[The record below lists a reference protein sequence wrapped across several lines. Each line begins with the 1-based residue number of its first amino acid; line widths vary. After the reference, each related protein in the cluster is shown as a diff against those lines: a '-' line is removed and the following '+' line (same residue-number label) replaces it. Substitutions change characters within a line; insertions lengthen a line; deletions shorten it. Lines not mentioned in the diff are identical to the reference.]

1 MKYGRKRAGQN
12 RFLIIRVRS
21 SEQNTCGED
30 NAEDEHYRKSGFAR
44 LFHLD
49 GYDEACAVYKEQKR
63 IRKREVCA
71 QKLFKA
77 EQQRHG
83 ERRGRDGNAEIML
96 ALFGRLLLTGLLG
109 DIVICKSY
117 KSRKGERRHD
127 GDLPPSRGADIIAYG
142 NGQYTEADH
151 ITERIELDAVTTL
164 LIGAVLL
171 GTGDDAVK
179 HIAEAGK
186 HETNDRSGDIAAAGK
201 ADTYDRRKHSDIG
214 QPDGV
219 VIKTYHRKN
228 ISNSCGI
235 LTITQPH
242 HIMQALSTH
251 FYQADTLCKRE
262 NG

>member
-1 MKYGRKRAGQN
+1 MLKY
-12 RFLIIRVRS
+12 
-21 SEQNTCGED
+21 QNTCGED

-228 ISNSCGI
+228 ISNSYGI